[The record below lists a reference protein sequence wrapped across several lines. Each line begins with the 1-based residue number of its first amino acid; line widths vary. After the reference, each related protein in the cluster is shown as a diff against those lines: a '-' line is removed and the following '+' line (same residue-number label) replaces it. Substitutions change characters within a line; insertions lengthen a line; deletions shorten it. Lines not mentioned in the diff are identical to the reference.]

1 MPSETSWEVC
11 GSPRCLPMPEYDHHC
26 HTNINVEDAVQI
38 GEAQLQ
44 QFESACPT
52 GFYQTIKRKV
62 ITKKEGTKK
71 RGADPM
77 EQCNSGLIFARVT
90 ALVSIRAINL
100 NDVLKYELAAVPTSV
115 FDEKS
120 GELRISKSK
129 SILKR
134 RLQVEVINP
143 SRGTG
148 DAVVIDGCA
157 ILWMLQWP
165 IKVLIKDVVLSF
177 VKYANNNMHCY
188 RLTHVIFDRYNTN
201 IKDATRCQ
209 RACEAAREYKL
220 TMNGTAT
227 ASCPLSY
234 EEQSPAY

>member
-1 MPSETSWEVC
+1 
-11 GSPRCLPMPEYDHHC
+11 MPESDQHC

-52 GFYQTIKRKV
+52 GLYQTIKRKV

-90 ALVSIRAINL
+90 ALRSIRAINL
-100 NDVLKYELAAVPTSV
+100 NDVLKYELAAVPTSI
-115 FDEKS
+115 FDGNS

-134 RLQVEVINP
+134 RLQVEVTNP

-157 ILWMLQWP
+157 ILWVLQWP
-165 IKVLIKDVVLSF
+165 SKGFIKDVVLNF
-177 VKYANNNMHCY
+177 VKYATNKMHCY
-188 RLTHVIFDRYNTN
+188 RRTHVCHI
-201 IKDATRCQ
+201 
-209 RACEAAREYKL
+209 
-220 TMNGTAT
+220 
-227 ASCPLSY
+227 
-234 EEQSPAY
+234 

>member
-1 MPSETSWEVC
+1 MSHRILPNDQEEGYYQEGRHEEARS
-11 GSPRCLPMPEYDHHC
+11 GS
-26 HTNINVEDAVQI
+26 N
-38 GEAQLQ
+38 
-44 QFESACPT
+44 
-52 GFYQTIKRKV
+52 
-62 ITKKEGTKK
+62 GTVY
-71 RGADPM
+71 
-77 EQCNSGLIFARVT
+77 SGLIFARVT
-90 ALVSIRAINL
+90 ALMSIRAINL
-100 NDVLKYELAAVPTSV
+100 NDVLKYELAAVPTSI
-115 FDEKS
+115 FDGNS

-134 RLQVEVINP
+134 RLQVEVTNP

-157 ILWMLQWP
+157 ILWVIQWP
-165 IKVLIKDVVLSF
+165 SKEFIKDVVLNF
-177 VKYANNNMHCY
+177 DKYATNKMHCY
-188 RLTHVIFDRYNTN
+188 RRTHVIFDRYNTS